1 MKPTVQ
7 TLLDRTDLALGLLTP
22 ADALA
27 PGALETPVVWAHT
40 SDLPDPTPFLDAG
53 HVLLTTGT
61 QFGDASGGA
70 DVPAAASDDDAF
82 ADAYV
87 RRLREA
93 GVAALGF
100 GTEVIRAGTPDALV
114 AACIAQGL
122 PLFEVPY
129 RVPFI
134 AIARLVADLL
144 AEDAYARQA
153 WALAAQ
159 RAISLAALR
168 PDGLSATLAELS
180 HRLGTWVGLI
190 DATGSLD
197 REAPL
202 DGLAQPA
209 LGEVVGEAR
218 SMLRRGQR
226 ASRTLLA
233 AESTGTPQ
241 HLTLQTLGGGGALR
255 GVLAIGD
262 SPELDQA
269 GREVVTAVI
278 ALAGLALEQNR
289 DLDRARGHLRSGL
302 LRSILAGDTALAERV
317 AAEMW
322 GELPHAPVRVMV
334 TDAPLAHVD
343 RLTELLEL
351 RVEERN
357 GRLFFGRDDEQFVLV
372 VEQHDAGLADE
383 IASEFDLPVGVSDP
397 VGSAGAGAGATGA
410 GGAGA
415 ASGGGVA
422 LAHEQAMR
430 ALERARETGAGV
442 SHFEEISRQGVLA
455 FLARTDARAVALA
468 TLAPLTEH
476 DAASGTA
483 LITTTRTWLE
493 HGGQFDATARALGVH
508 RHTVRSRIA
517 LAERLLGRDLS
528 GFHARADL
536 WAALL
541 AVG

>member
-7 TLLDRTDLALGLLTP
+7 TLLDRSELGLGLLTP
-22 ADALA
+22 EGALA
-27 PGALETPVVWAHT
+27 PGALETQVVWAHS

-61 QFGDASGGA
+61 QFGDSASDGAAATGG
-70 DVPAAASDDDAF
+70 ASDDGAF
-82 ADAYV
+82 ADSYV
-87 RRLREA
+87 RRLRET
-93 GVAALGF
+93 GVAALGY

-114 AACIAQGL
+114 AACTAQGL

-168 PDGLSATLAELS
+168 PDGLSATLTELS

-190 DATGSLD
+190 DATGSVD

-202 DGLAQPA
+202 GGLGQPA

-241 HLTLQTLGGGGALR
+241 RLTLQTLGGGGALR

-302 LRSILAGDTALAERV
+302 LRSILAGDTALAGRV

-322 GELPHAPVRVMV
+322 GELPHAPVRVLV

-343 RLTELLEL
+343 RLAELLEL

-383 IASEFDLPVGVSDP
+383 LATEFELPVGVSDP
-397 VGSAGAGAGATGA
+397 VG
-410 GGAGA
+410 GAGA
-415 ASGGGVA
+415 ATAAAAGGGMA

-442 SHFEEISRQGVLA
+442 TYFEEISRQGVLA

-476 DAASGTA
+476 DAAHGTS
-483 LITTTRTWLE
+483 LVTTTRTWLE
-493 HGGQFDATARALGVH
+493 HGGQFDATAQALGVH
-508 RHTVRSRIA
+508 RHTVRSRVA

>member
-1 MKPTVQ
+1 MQPTVQ
-7 TLLDRTDLALGLLTP
+7 TLLDRPELDLTLLTP
-22 ADALA
+22 ADAL
-27 PGALETPVVWAHT
+27 PVDALVATVVWAHS
-40 SDLPDPTPFLDAG
+40 SDLVDPTPFLDAG

-61 QFGDASGGA
+61 QFEASV
-70 DVPAAASDDDAF
+70 DPDFASE
-82 ADAYV
+82 YV
-87 RRLREA
+87 RRLRET
-93 GVAALGF
+93 GIAALGF
-100 GTEVIRAGTPDALV
+100 GTEVIRAGTPETLV
-114 AACIAQGL
+114 AACAEQGL

-134 AIARLVADLL
+134 AIVRLVSDLV

-180 HRLGTWVGLI
+180 HRLGAWVGLI
-190 DATGSLD
+190 DAAGSLD
-197 REAPL
+197 REAPAG
-202 DGLAQPA
+202 GLGQPA

-233 AESTGTPQ
+233 GDSVGQPQ
-241 HLTLQTLGGGGALR
+241 RVTLQTLGSGSSLR

-262 SPELDQA
+262 SAELDQA
-269 GREVVTAVI
+269 GREVVTSVI

-302 LRSILAGDTALAERV
+302 LRSILAGDSSLAERV

-322 GELPHAPVRVMV
+322 GPLPSAPLRIAVA
-334 TDAPLAHVD
+334 DAPAAHVE

-351 RVEERN
+351 RVEERA
-357 GRLFFGRDDEQFVLV
+357 GRLFFGRDDDTLVLV
-372 VEQHDAGLADE
+372 LEDADAPLADE
-383 IASEFDLPVGVSDP
+383 IAAEFEVPVGVSDAVAADG
-397 VGSAGAGAGATGA
+397 VG
-410 GGAGA
+410 
-415 ASGGGVA
+415 
-422 LAHEQAMR
+422 LAHEQALR
-430 ALERARETGAGV
+430 ALERARETGSGV
-442 SHFEEISRQGVLA
+442 VAFDEISRQGVLA
-455 FLARTDARAVALA
+455 FLARTNARAVALA

-476 DAASGTA
+476 DAAQGTS
-483 LITTTRTWLE
+483 LLVTTRAWLE
-493 HGGQFDATARALGVH
+493 HGGQFDATAQALGVH
-508 RHTVRSRIA
+508 RHTVRSRVA

-541 AVG
+541 AVD

>member
-7 TLLDRTDLALGLLTP
+7 TLLDRPELALTLLTP
-22 ADALA
+22 ADRLAAGALA
-27 PGALETPVVWAHT
+27 APVTWAHS
-40 SDLPDPTPFLDAG
+40 SDLADPTPFLDSG

-61 QFGDASGGA
+61 QFEADAGA
-70 DVPAAASDDDAF
+70 TF

-87 RRLREA
+87 GRLRKT
-93 GVAALGF
+93 GIAALGF
-100 GTEVIRAGTPDALV
+100 GTEVIRAGTPEALV
-114 AACIAQGL
+114 AACDAQGL

-129 RVPFI
+129 PTPFI
-134 AIARLVADLL
+134 AIVRTVADLL
-144 AEDAYARQA
+144 AEDAYARHT

-180 HRLGTWVGLI
+180 NRIGAWVGLI
-190 DATGSLD
+190 DATGALD
-197 REAPL
+197 REAPAGAL
-202 DGLAQPA
+202 GQPA

-218 SMLRRGQR
+218 SMLRRAQR
-226 ASRTLLA
+226 ASRTLVA
-233 AESTGTPQ
+233 GESTGHP
-241 HLTLQTLGGGGALR
+241 HRMTLQTLGGGGALR

-262 SPELDQA
+262 SAELDQA
-269 GREVVTAVI
+269 GREVVTSVI

-302 LRSILAGDTALAERV
+302 LRGILAGDTALAERV

-322 GELPHAPVRVMV
+322 GPLPAAPLRIAV
-334 TDAPLAHVD
+334 TDAPAEHVD
-343 RLTELLEL
+343 RLIELLEL
-351 RVEERN
+351 RVDERG
-357 GRLFFGRDDEQFVLV
+357 GRLFFGRDDDRVVLV
-372 VEQHDAGLADE
+372 LEAGDAAIADE
-383 IASEFDLPVGVSDP
+383 LAAEFELPVGVSDP
-397 VGSAGAGAGATGA
+397 V
-410 GGAGA
+410 A
-415 ASGGGVA
+415 ADGIA
-422 LAHEQAMR
+422 RAHEQAMR
-430 ALERARETGAGV
+430 ALERARESGAGV
-442 SHFEEISRQGVLA
+442 VAFDEISRQGVLA

-468 TLAPLTEH
+468 TLAPLAEH
-476 DAASGTA
+476 DAANGTDLVA
-483 LITTTRTWLE
+483 TTRVWLE
-493 HGGQFDATARALGVH
+493 HGGQFDATARQLGVH

>member
-7 TLLDRTDLALGLLTP
+7 TLLDRSDLALTLLSPAAGLP
-22 ADALA
+22 AEALA
-27 PGALETPVVWAHT
+27 AQVSWAHS
-40 SDLPDPTPFLDAG
+40 SDLADPTPFLDAG

-61 QFGDASGGA
+61 QFGDGA
-70 DVPAAASDDDAF
+70 DDPGFASD
-82 ADAYV
+82 YV
-87 RRLREA
+87 TRLRER

-100 GTEVIRAGTPDALV
+100 GTEVIRAGTPEALV
-114 AACIAQGL
+114 AACTVQGL

-134 AIARLVADLL
+134 AIARTVADLI
-144 AEDAYARQA
+144 AEDAYARHT

-159 RAISLAALR
+159 RSISLAALR

-180 HRLGTWVGLI
+180 HRIGAWVGLV

-197 REAPL
+197 REAPAGAL
-202 DGLAQPA
+202 GQPA

-233 AESTGTPQ
+233 GESTSAPQ
-241 HLTLQTLGGGGALR
+241 RMTLQTLGSGGALR

-262 SPELDQA
+262 SAELDQA
-269 GREVVTAVI
+269 GREVVTSVI

-302 LRSILAGDTALAERV
+302 LRGILAGDTELAERV

-322 GELPHAPVRVMV
+322 GPLPAAPVRVAV
-334 TDAPLAHVD
+334 TDAPALHVD
-343 RLTELLEL
+343 RLTELLEV
-351 RVEERN
+351 RVAERG
-357 GRLFFGRDDEQFVLV
+357 GRLFFGRDDEQFVLLL
-372 VEQHDAGLADE
+372 EEADTGLAE
-383 IASEFDLPVGVSDP
+383 ELATEFELPVGVSDP
-397 VGSAGAGAGATGA
+397 VGS
-410 GGAGA
+410 GGI
-415 ASGGGVA
+415 A

-430 ALERARETGAGV
+430 AVERARESGAGV
-442 SHFEEISRQGVLA
+442 VAFDEISRQGVLA

-468 TLAPLTEH
+468 TLAPLSEH
-476 DAASGTA
+476 DEANGTA
-483 LITTTRTWLE
+483 LLMTARTWLE
-493 HGGQFDATARALGVH
+493 HGGQFDATAHALGVH

>member
-1 MKPTVQ
+1 MQPTVQ
-7 TLLDRTDLALGLLTP
+7 TLLDRSELGLGLLTP
-22 ADALA
+22 AATLPDGALA
-27 PGALETPVVWAHT
+27 APVVWAHS
-40 SDLPDPTPFLDAG
+40 SDLADPAPFLDAG

-61 QFGDASGGA
+61 QFGD
-70 DVPAAASDDDAF
+70 D
-82 ADAYV
+82 ADAGFAEDYV
-87 RRLREA
+87 RRLRET

-100 GTEVIRAGTPDALV
+100 GTEVIREGTPESLV
-114 AACIAQGL
+114 AACTAQGL

-134 AIARLVADLL
+134 AIARTVADLI

-153 WALAAQ
+153 WALNAQ

-168 PDGLSATLAELS
+168 PDGLSATLVELS
-180 HRLGTWVGLI
+180 HRIGAWVGLI

-197 REAPL
+197 REAPSS
-202 DGLAQPA
+202 GLGQPL

-233 AESTGTPQ
+233 GESTSAPQ
-241 HLTLQTLGGGGALR
+241 RMTLQTLGSGGGLR

-262 SPELDQA
+262 SAELDQA
-269 GREVVTAVI
+269 GREVVTSVI

-302 LRSILAGDTALAERV
+302 LRGILAGDLSLAERV
-317 AAEMW
+317 ATEMW
-322 GELPHAPVRVMV
+322 GPLPSAPMRIAV
-334 TDAPLAHVD
+334 TDAPLTNVD

-351 RVEERN
+351 RVDERG
-357 GRLFFGRDDEQFVLV
+357 GRLFFARDDEQFVLV
-372 VEQHDAGLADE
+372 LEEADLGLADE
-383 IASEFDLPVGVSDP
+383 LAAEFELPVGLSDT
-397 VGSAGAGAGATGA
+397 VGS
-410 GGAGA
+410 GGIA
-415 ASGGGVA
+415 A
-422 LAHEQAMR
+422 AHEQALR
-430 ALERARETGAGV
+430 ALERARESGAGV
-442 SHFEEISRQGVLA
+442 VLFDEISRQGVLA

-476 DAASGTA
+476 DAANGTTLLA
-483 LITTTRTWLE
+483 TARTWLE
-493 HGGQFDATARALGVH
+493 HGGQFDATAKALGVH

-541 AVG
+541 AVD